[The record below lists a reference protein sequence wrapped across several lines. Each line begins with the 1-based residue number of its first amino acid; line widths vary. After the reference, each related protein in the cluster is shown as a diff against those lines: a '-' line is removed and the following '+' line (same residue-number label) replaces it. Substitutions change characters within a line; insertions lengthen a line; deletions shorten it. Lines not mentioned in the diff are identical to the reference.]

1 MKFNF
6 KSKIIILI
14 SEFVIK
20 TTVDELWLEIILLI
34 TVIISVI
41 MYTVIM

>member
-34 TVIISVI
+34 TVIISI
-41 MYTVIM
+41 M